1 MKVKKTLNN
10 KKTCQ
15 YCQNNNYRNKYSE
28 HLKSLHQ
35 KELKVRQMV
44 KKLNSLQ
51 LEEVK
56 KLIVEFNNSTK
67 NIKNES

>member
-1 MKVKKTLNN
+1 
-10 KKTCQ
+10 
-15 YCQNNNYRNKYSE
+15 
-28 HLKSLHQ
+28 
-35 KELKVRQMV
+35 MV